1 MSKRKAVPTWE
12 PEIDQAYERRVQ
24 DLSAVDGHVSD
35 FAGQYAIE
43 PVRPQPPATARQS
56 SPNAWTPAQSP
67 QQAAQSQRGATV
79 TYLRQMIGEQGQ
91 EPART
96 DTGNK
101 FVITDDSDAR
111 TRASAGIA
119 WWLVSAVSLVPLGL
133 GLGLW
138 KFWGWGFLAFTFT
151 FLGAGMLVG
160 LVLLNWQSFK
170 LSPIAVERRQRRLD
184 HEYRMYKEAN
194 AQRTRELIVGAFL
207 GDAGQ
212 DVARNRPVTV
222 EGQLLLVDGQ
232 NKAQP

>member
-43 PVRPQPPATARQS
+43 PVRSQPPAT
-56 SPNAWTPAQSP
+56 WTPAQSP
-67 QQAAQSQRGATV
+67 QQAQQAQRSATV
-79 TYLRQMIGEQGQ
+79 TYLRQMIGDGGQ

-119 WWLVSAVSLVPLGL
+119 WWLTSAVSLVPLGL

-138 KFWGWGFLAFTFT
+138 KFWGWGFLAFTFV
-151 FLGAGMLVG
+151 FLGSGMLIG
-160 LVLLNWQSFK
+160 LILLNWQSFK
-170 LSPIAVERRQRRLD
+170 LSPIAVERKQRRLD

-194 AQRTRELIVGAFL
+194 AQRTREKVIDAFL
-207 GDAGQ
+207 GEAGQ

-222 EGQLLLVDGQ
+222 EGQVLLVDGQ
-232 NKAQP
+232 NKAQA

>member
-1 MSKRKAVPTWE
+1 MTKRKAVPTWE
-12 PEIDQAYERRVQ
+12 PEIDQAYERRVN
-24 DLSAVDGHVSD
+24 DLASVDGHVSD
-35 FAGQYAIE
+35 YAGQYPIA
-43 PVRPQPPATARQS
+43 PVRTQPPAS
-56 SPNAWTPAQSP
+56 WTPAQTP
-67 QQAAQSQRGATV
+67 QQTAQAQRGATV

-119 WWLVSAVSLVPLGL
+119 WWLVTAVSLLPLVL
-133 GLGLW
+133 GVGLW
-138 KFWGWGFLAFTFT
+138 QFWGWGFVAFTFT
-151 FLGAGMLVG
+151 FLGTGMLFG
-160 LVLLNWQSFK
+160 LLLLNWQSFK

-184 HEYRMYKEAN
+184 HEYRMYKEEN
-194 AQRTRELIVGAFL
+194 AQKTREMIVGAFL

-212 DVARNRPVTV
+212 DVQRNTPVTV

-232 NKAQP
+232 NKAQS